1 MNKYRHFIALA
12 RLKDGSF
19 AYHFSTTDDSG
30 REIQRVWGEVLDA
43 SSVPAYFWG
52 VHVLGTDGAGFDSVQ
67 QMDPYFRDVEPIEDL
82 AVFVKRLE
90 VQSKDGFESM
100 GVMGM

>member
-1 MNKYRHFIALA
+1 M
-12 RLKDGSF
+12 
-19 AYHFSTTDDSG
+19 
-30 REIQRVWGEVLDA
+30 
-43 SSVPAYFWG
+43 
-52 VHVLGTDGAGFDSVQ
+52 HVLGTDGAGFDSVQ

-82 AVFVKRLE
+82 EVFVKRLE